1 MSKYDKVRTTHAK
14 ILNSNVK
21 IHLDIGVNCGST
33 SNVQKLNLE
42 MSIYTVN
49 TVLQASVPSM

>member
-1 MSKYDKVRTTHAK
+1 MTK
-14 ILNSNVK
+14 LGQLMQNPCNVK
-21 IHLDIGVNCGST
+21 IHLDISVNCGST